1 MNPCTDPLCDQKQTP
16 ALGLRISKYLKI
28 EHVEGQASKADL
40 CIGDYIM
47 CVNDVSVE
55 TRSAFLTE
63 IRRALD
69 MTVPTLAFRI
79 QRKSEEISRWMFG
92 FGAGLRHDAGLC
104 ETESHRLVRFNDR
117 LARWLNGS
125 IQFLDDF
132 EVRRNIGDIA
142 EEGVVSVRDDG
153 SWRLCQ
159 VVHLN
164 ASQVVVEC
172 LHGRARFVVALPS
185 DKLGLCRKEIPKKD
199 EIKAST
205 IAAGGL
211 AAAAAFGLCT
221 VVGVPLA
228 IGLAAAPG
236 LTGAAVTTSGLA
248 AWGGGSIAAGGGG
261 MALGSSILSGISFAA
276 STVTGLFVAKKV
288 HES

>member
-16 ALGLRISKYLKI
+16 ALGLRVSKYLKI

-47 CVNDVSVE
+47 CVNDVFVE

-79 QRKSEEISRWMFG
+79 QRKSEGISRWMFG
-92 FGAGLRHDAGLC
+92 FGAEFQHDAGPC

-142 EEGVVSVRDDG
+142 EEGVVSVRDDADG

-159 VVHLN
+159 VVHMN

-185 DKLGLCRKEIPKKD
+185 DRLSLCRKEIPKKD

-248 AWGGGSIAAGGGG
+248 AWGGGGG

-276 STVTGLFVAKKV
+276 STVMGLFVAKKV